1 MNEISAADNNYI
13 TFRFRYKKLLCVM
26 FGFTIFILGS
36 CSYLISV
43 AEDMKWDFLS
53 DFRFM
58 TINGT
63 LFTSV
68 ISLATFIIGIY
79 ELMTGENIR
88 PKRLYF
94 LRLISVVTE
103 CVIAAVILMSFLP
116 FVPDSPNILK
126 FDSFIMHIVIP
137 ILTILSFLIA
147 EPPEGKIKPIMRM
160 NGSALITIYAVVI
173 ISLILVGVI
182 PQNKIPYSFLE
193 VNTRPLWYVLLAGAI
208 VYAGSYFL
216 SWGFIEWNRRISDN
230 WYK

>member
-1 MNEISAADNNYI
+1 MIMIYYPLLFSPNLHSVVWGGHQLRPYKGLAPSEDPIGESWEVSAVPSSTSIIA
-13 TFRFRYKKLLCVM
+13 
-26 FGFTIFILGS
+26 
-36 CSYLISV
+36 
-43 AEDMKWDFLS
+43 
-53 DFRFM
+53 
-58 TINGT
+58 NGP
-63 LFTSV
+63 
-68 ISLATFIIGIY
+68 LAG
-79 ELMTGENIR
+79 R
-88 PKRLYF
+88 D
-94 LRLISVVTE
+94 LISVVTE

-137 ILTILSFLIA
+137 ILTIISFLIA
-147 EPPEGKIKPIMRM
+147 EPPEEKIKPIMRM